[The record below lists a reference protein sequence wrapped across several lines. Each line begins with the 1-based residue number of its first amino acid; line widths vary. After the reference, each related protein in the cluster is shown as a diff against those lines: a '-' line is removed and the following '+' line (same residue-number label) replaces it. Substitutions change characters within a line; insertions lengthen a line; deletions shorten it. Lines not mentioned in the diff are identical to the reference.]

1 MKQTIENLWNGNIR
15 PYQLCTAGDAEIEE
29 LRGYIKRHRAELE
42 KSMDERQKKIFANYL
57 ACAEEQL
64 YLIAVSAFGE
74 GFTLAT
80 KLMAEVM
87 A

>member
-1 MKQTIENLWNGNIR
+1 MKQTLEQLWNGNIR
-15 PYQLCTAGDAEIEE
+15 PYELCGAGEPEIEE

-42 KSMDERQKKIFANYL
+42 KSLDEKQKKIFANYL
-57 ACAEEQL
+57 ACSEEQL

-74 GFTLAT
+74 GFALAT
-80 KLMAEVM
+80 KLMTEAM